1 MLLTGG
7 ARLTGARRTG
17 RSRENRD
24 RPCGIDHSRTGR
36 PGAAGPVTAS
46 PAGAPTGRA
55 DGFSRAPRAGNPQV
69 AHDTGEAEPVHVTP
83 QGRENGK
90 SGDVGF
96 APAKSG
102 RTSRLTERPGREEA
116 AKLLA
121 KVVDVA
127 DAAAGTVR
135 LEARVAGRTG

>member
-1 MLLTGG
+1 M
-7 ARLTGARRTG
+7 
-17 RSRENRD
+17 
-24 RPCGIDHSRTGR
+24 
-36 PGAAGPVTAS
+36 
-46 PAGAPTGRA
+46 
-55 DGFSRAPRAGNPQV
+55 
-69 AHDTGEAEPVHVTP
+69 AHGTREAEPVHVTP

-90 SGDVGF
+90 SGDVGC

-102 RTSRLTERPGREEA
+102 RTSRLTEAPRREEA

-121 KVVDVA
+121 KVVGVA